1 MTYKELHINFNKDT
15 GKKISSQLEINT
27 SCPKCKKKQKTQ
39 LTTYY
44 AAVVK
49 YEEHSSGLQSRT
61 HYRQRKTYRCLTCNR
76 QWDDYKTWTEVEVE
90 YP

>member
-1 MTYKELHINFNKDT
+1 MYTEENINFNDDID
-15 GKKISSQLEINT
+15 KKIKAQIEVNVG
-27 SCPKCKKKQKTQ
+27 CPKCNKKRKTQ
-39 LTTYY
+39 LTAYY
-44 AAVVK
+44 ATVVK

-61 HYRQRKTYRCLTCNR
+61 HYRQRNVYCCLTCKH

>member
-1 MTYKELHINFNKDT
+1 MQQETKNSTN
-15 GKKISSQLEINT
+15 
-27 SCPKCKKKQKTQ
+27 
-39 LTTYY
+39 TYY

-76 QWDDYKTWTEVEVE
+76 QWDENKTWTEVEVE